1 MRDSSERILTTQA
14 GSLPRPPDLI
24 ELNRARQQG
33 AAEDE
38 AGFQAR
44 LRDAVREVVARQR
57 AAGIDVPGDGE
68 LGKAMG
74 QPVDY
79 GAWWTY
85 SFKRLGGLELEP
97 IGLYDQP
104 AHRSS
109 PAHVVLSSFGDRRDR
124 VRFAD
129 A

>member
-1 MRDSSERILTTQA
+1 MRGSSQRILTTQA

-24 ELNRARQQG
+24 ELDRARQQG

-85 SFKRLGGLELEP
+85 SFERLRRPGVGADRLVTTSRRTGLR
-97 IGLYDQP
+97 P
-104 AHRSS
+104 ATSC
-109 PAHVVLSSFGDRRDR
+109 
-124 VRFAD
+124 
-129 A
+129 